1 MYAEERLTFIAER
14 ARIAGRVDVAALA
27 AELDVTTE
35 TIRRDLTAL
44 ERQGLI
50 RRVHG
55 GAIPIERVAV
65 EPGLAAREAA
75 HRGEKERI
83 AKAALSELPAEG
95 AILLDAGSTTIRL
108 AELMPSD
115 RELTVVTNA
124 LPVAAVLAARG
135 NIRLMLVGGR
145 VRGRTLAAVDAW
157 ALRSLGDVY
166 VDVAFVGTNGLTVER
181 GLTTPDQA
189 EAAVKAA
196 MVAAARRAIVLCD
209 HSKIGNDCFARFA
222 SLADIDLLISDDGLD
237 EDVAAEIEAAGPR
250 VVRA

>member
-1 MYAEERLTFIAER
+1 MYPEERLTLIAER
-14 ARIAGRVDVAALA
+14 ARLAGRVDVAALA

-44 ERQGLI
+44 ERQGML

-55 GAIPIERVAV
+55 GAIPIERIAV

-75 HRGEKERI
+75 RRAEKERI
-83 AKAALSELPAEG
+83 AKAALAEVPAEG
-95 AILLDAGSTTIRL
+95 AVLLDAGSTTIRL

-115 RELTVVTNA
+115 RELTVVTNS
-124 LPVAAVLAARG
+124 LPIAAILAARG
-135 NIRLMLVGGR
+135 NIALMLIGGR
-145 VRGRTLAAVDAW
+145 VRGRTLAAVDTW
-157 ALRSLGDVY
+157 ALRSLADVY
-166 VDVAFVGTNGLTVER
+166 VDVAFIGTNGLSVDR

-196 MVAAARRAIVLCD
+196 MVAAARRAIVLTD
-209 HSKIGNDCFARFA
+209 HSKVGNDCFARFA
-222 SLADIDLLISDDGLD
+222 TLADIDLLVTDEGLD
-237 EDVAAEIEAAGPR
+237 ADVASEIESAGPR